1 MVERELKTNQPEPR
15 EDIVVGRNAV
25 IELLRSGREIE
36 CVFLQRSL
44 PGVNHIAAMA
54 KEKKLVVKDVAAAKL
69 DHLCGHGAHQGIAAQ
84 LAAARYAELED
95 LFKRAEASGEPPFF
109 LLADGIEDPHNLG
122 AIIRTAEASGA
133 HGLIVPKRHSA
144 GLGYTVA
151 KTSAG
156 AVEHLPVVRVPNL
169 VATIEELKKRGVWM
183 YAADMAG
190 ESWCP
195 VDYSGGVGLVLGA
208 EGSGVS
214 RLAREK
220 CDFLVSLPMR
230 GKIESLNV
238 SVAAGIICYEIARQ
252 RMGISSFG
260 K

>member
-1 MVERELKTNQPEPR
+1 MAELEQKDRLKEPR

-25 IELLRSGREIE
+25 IELMRSGRPVE
-36 CVFLQRSL
+36 CVFLQKGL
-44 PGVNHIAAMA
+44 PGVAHIAAMA
-54 KEKKLVVKDVAAAKL
+54 RDQKLVVKDVAAAKL
-69 DHLCGHGAHQGIAAQ
+69 DNLCGHSAHQGIAAQ
-84 LAAARYAELED
+84 LSAARYAELED
-95 LFKRAEASGEPPFF
+95 LFRRAEESGEPPFF
-109 LLADGIEDPHNLG
+109 LIADGIEDPHNLG

-169 VATIEELKKRGVWM
+169 AACIEELKKRGVWI

-190 ESWCP
+190 QHWCQT
-195 VDYSGGVGLVLGA
+195 DYSGAVGLVLGA

-214 RLAREK
+214 RLIREK

-238 SVAAGIICYEIARQ
+238 SVAAGIVCYEIARQ
-252 RMGISSFG
+252 RMGLAS